1 MAKVIKGISIEI
13 GGNATP
19 LNKAL
24 NDVNKTS
31 RSLQNELRTVDKL
44 LKLDPTNVELLK
56 QKQDILSE
64 SIATTEEKLNR
75 LKSAEDKVA
84 KAFEEGEID
93 AEQYRAFQRNILTT
107 EQKLKDLQ
115 TELSDTATELTN
127 LGTDAQKSKPKL
139 DDYKKEVDDVKSA
152 VSDLKDTAKDTVL
165 EIGAGATAVGGVAA
179 TAIMSFDSIEGALNH
194 IQAQTGK
201 TNTEMDGFRTALE
214 AIYNGNYGEDM
225 QDIANV
231 MASVVQYT
239 RETDPEKIQHMT
251 ENLYTLSD
259 TFQFDYTES
268 LRAVKMLTDQFGISS
283 EEAFNLIVQGAQ
295 KGLNKNGDLLDT
307 INEYSV
313 HYKQQGYSAEEFF
326 NSLENGAASGTFSID
341 KLGDTVKEFG
351 IRSKDTSSATV
362 EAFELLG
369 YSAKTS
375 SEDIKE
381 TKEEIA
387 DLEQKL
393 KYARMEQA
401 NFNDTTSELTKQK
414 NADKIAEYTE
424 QLSEAKDKLSE
435 LTKNTDGQKKSIEDL
450 QSAFAEGGDAAR
462 EATQEVLDQLFA
474 LDDKV
479 LQNQIGVGLFGTMWE
494 DLGAD
499 GVKALM
505 DISGSADST
514 KESMESIKEIEYD
527 DLGNKLEGIGRI
539 VQTEIINPT
548 VEEFYPEIED
558 GIEWIA
564 ENLDGLIPIIEG
576 VGKQVAIVWG
586 VKKTT
591 EFVKG
596 IMNLISSYK
605 TLTTATKTATEGQ
618 KLLNSAQKANVIS
631 AVITGVLTLVNA
643 VKTYNET
650 KWENSSLKEEINK
663 INEYTDSFNELSDE
677 MQSKIDEINNTELSM
692 KVDFANIETMKERLQ
707 EIIEDGTI
715 DESEKGEYQ
724 TIVDLLSEKVD
735 GFETDWNSLTLEE
748 VNGNIKITDNI
759 DEVNQR
765 LDDLVENW
773 EITQAKLTF
782 TESYSNLQTEIA
794 LKKAEI
800 EANFDTESIEAS
812 KKEFIDYIFE
822 KSNLSKEESKILSNE
837 ILEQKGDFDKAIDSL
852 AKKFESGTLSSEKY
866 ENLYRDATSAYY
878 SSTNMMFGIN
888 DFNHEA
894 TKRIKEYTDAIVESD
909 DASKKAK
916 TQLESLKN
924 TADAYSAAL
933 EALNGGQVDYNEL
946 IKLSTEYGLSHEAVL
961 SLVKDKGIKSWS
973 DLEQKSKE
981 SSAETNNNSR
991 EVVNSITE
999 AGDEFIRIIEED
1011 RAKTAKTVDESLD
1024 ETEQAIEDKS
1034 PDLEDTMSNTMTN
1047 TQGAA
1052 KIGGW
1057 TNIGSGFI
1065 SNLISGIFSKNS
1077 DAENAGETAAQNAKT
1092 GAGNVS
1098 LFSLGNDLVS
1108 GFVNGILSGEAF
1120 GRITSAAKSVA
1131 QNAYQTIKSW
1141 LGINSPAKKTIEIG
1155 QYFGQGFSV
1164 GMQDEIKTVEKSAEQ
1179 LADSSLSAMRARK
1192 RIMNTFNSSDNSNN
1206 IASSL
1211 TSKAQLQAQT
1221 ASMNNIS
1228 EVKQINLGGLTIQ
1241 IDHFENHSEADVNT
1255 VTDQFMHS
1263 VENYVKRR
1271 DPFK

>member
-1 MAKVIKGISIEI
+1 MAKSTLKGITIEI
-13 GGNATP
+13 GGNVTP

-24 NDVNKTS
+24 GDVDKNS
-31 RSLQNELRTVDKL
+31 RSLQRELKTVDNM
-44 LKLDPTNVELLK
+44 LKLDPTNTELVA
-56 QKQDILSE
+56 QKQQILSE
-64 SIATTEEKLNR
+64 NISITSDKLDILRN
-75 LKSAEDKVA
+75 AQDKVE
-84 KAFEEGEID
+84 KAFKNGEMGD
-93 AEQYRAFQRNILTT
+93 AEYRAFQRNILTT

-115 TELSDTATELTN
+115 TELSETGTEFTN
-127 LGTDAQKSKPKL
+127 LGTDAQKSESKL
-139 DDYKKEVDDVKSA
+139 NDYKKEVDDVKDA
-152 VSDLKDTAKDTVL
+152 VSELKDTAKDTVL

-179 TAIMSFDSIEGALNH
+179 TAIMSFDSVEGALNH
-194 IQAQTGK
+194 IQAQTGM
-201 TNTEMDGFRTALE
+201 TNTEMNGFKDALE

-231 MASVVQYT
+231 MASVAQYT
-239 RETDPEKIQHMT
+239 GETDPAKIKKTT
-251 ENLYTLSD
+251 ENLFTLND
-259 TFQFDYTES
+259 TFQFDYAES
-268 LRAVKMLTDQFGISS
+268 LRAIKMLTDQFGISS

-326 NSLENGAASGTFSID
+326 NSLENGAASGAFSID
-341 KLGDTVKEFG
+341 KLGDTMKEFG
-351 IRSKDTSSATV
+351 IRSKDTSASTV

-369 YSAKTS
+369 YSAQAS
-375 SEDIKE
+375 SEDIKK
-381 TKEEIA
+381 TKDEIA
-387 DLEQKL
+387 KLEQNL
-393 KYARMEQA
+393 EYAQMEQQ
-401 NFNDTTSELTKQK
+401 NFNDKTSELTKQK
-414 NADKIAEYTE
+414 NADKIAEYTTK
-424 QLSEAKDKLSE
+424 LSEAKDKLAE
-435 LTKNTDGQKKSIEDL
+435 LTENTDNSKKSMEDL
-450 QSAFAEGGDAAR
+450 QAKFAAGGDSAR

-474 LDDKV
+474 IDDQV
-479 LQNQIGVGLFGTMWE
+479 LQNQIGVDLFGTMWE

-505 DISGSADST
+505 NVSGSADSA
-514 KESMESIKEIEYD
+514 KESMESIKEVEYD
-527 DLGNKLEGIGRI
+527 DLGNKIEGLGRT

-548 VEEFYPEIED
+548 IEEFYPEVED

-564 ENLDGLIPIIEG
+564 DNLDGLIPIIEG

-596 IMNLISSYK
+596 VKNLISSYK
-605 TLTTATKTATEGQ
+605 TLATATKTATDGQ
-618 KLLNSAQKANVIS
+618 KLLNSAQKANVIG
-631 AVITGVLTLVNA
+631 AVVTGVLTLINA
-643 VKTYNET
+643 VNTYNET
-650 KWENSSLKEEINK
+650 KWENSSLKKEIDK
-663 INEYTDSFNELSDE
+663 IDEYTEKFNELSDE

-692 KVDFANIETMKERLQ
+692 KVDFENIEKMKERLQ

-782 TESYSNLQTEIA
+782 TESYSQLLTEIS
-794 LKKAEI
+794 LKEAEI
-800 EANFDTESIEAS
+800 KANFDTESIEES

-822 KSNLSKEESKILSNE
+822 NSKLSKDESEFLADELLKAN
-837 ILEQKGDFDKAIDSL
+837 GDFEKAANSIKEQLNNASI
-852 AKKFESGTLSSEKY
+852 AKEY
-866 ENLYRDATSAYY
+866 ENLFTTIKNAYY
-878 SSTNMMFGIN
+878 TPKESINALFWGI
-888 DFNHEA
+888 DAEQ
-894 TKRIKEYTDAIVESD
+894 RINEYTDSITESEK
-909 DASKKAK
+909 ASKKAK
-916 TQLESLKN
+916 TQLNSLKT
-924 TADAYSAAL
+924 TADAYSSAL
-933 EALNGGQVDYNEL
+933 KALNGGQVDYNEL

-981 SSAETNNNSR
+981 SSAETNNSGQ
-991 EVVNSITE
+991 EIVNSVTE
-999 AGDEFIRIIEED
+999 VHDEAIRLFEES
-1011 RAKTAKTVDESLD
+1011 RSKTAKSVDESLD
-1024 ETEQAIEDKS
+1024 ETEQAIKDKS
-1034 PDLEDTMSNTMTN
+1034 PELEDTMSNTMTN

-1077 DAENAGETAAQNAKT
+1077 DAENAGETVAKNAKT

-1120 GRITSAAKSVA
+1120 GRIAPAAKSVA
-1131 QNAYQTIKSW
+1131 KNAYETIKYW

-1164 GMQDEIKTVEKSAEQ
+1164 GMEDEIKTVEKSAGQ
-1179 LADSSLSAMRARK
+1179 LADSSLSAMRARQ
-1192 RIMNTFNSSDNSNN
+1192 RIMNAFNSSDSSNN
-1206 IASSL
+1206 IGSFSA
-1211 TSKAQLQAQT
+1211 SKAHIQAQT
-1221 ASMNNIS
+1221 ASMNSIS
-1228 EVKQINLGGLTIQ
+1228 EVKQINLGGLTLKIER
-1241 IDHFENHSEADVNT
+1241 FENHSEADINT

-1271 DPFK
+1271 DAFK